1 MKCQRTRIN
10 EPPGTSRLYELT
22 GRGSQKGCCE
32 PLLASSCREGTDH
45 SKVRIAKTRWTSQD
59 GPNKRA
65 LKIKNPAEAKAN
77 LLTSRQSNAATKNS
91 SHRQSQLLASP
102 SQGSGGLS
110 GHRKTLR
117 RSLSHATLAVL
128 KSLLSGPRCGSN
140 ASWFVRPIAA
150 FGPVPSV
157 RRLDVSPRQSTV
169 STNRFNSHNR
179 RIRNNSYNKHN
190 PCHS

>member
-1 MKCQRTRIN
+1 MQAGQRVKTSFVKCQRTRIN

-117 RSLSHATLAVL
+117 RSLSL
-128 KSLLSGPRCGSN
+128 PRHTRCIEI
-140 ASWFVRPIAA
+140 VA
-150 FGPVPSV
+150 FGTAMRLERKLV
-157 RRLDVSPRQSTV
+157 RAA
-169 STNRFNSHNR
+169 NR
-179 RIRNNSYNKHN
+179 RVRTRPKCPPFGCLTTAIDGLD
-190 PCHS
+190 